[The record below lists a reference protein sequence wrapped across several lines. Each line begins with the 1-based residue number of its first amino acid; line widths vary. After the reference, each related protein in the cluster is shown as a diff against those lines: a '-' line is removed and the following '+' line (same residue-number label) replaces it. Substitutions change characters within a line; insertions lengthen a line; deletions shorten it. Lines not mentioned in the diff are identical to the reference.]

1 MLGLTHF
8 SPRKCTTLHS
18 NNRPVQA
25 PLRVWNWRLNPSRR
39 FRSRLPARNC
49 SPEKKLPRN
58 NPCAKKSLH
67 RNRGLF
73 PIGRSG
79 SPSQQRKRRVKSW
92 GLRSSSSRF
101 TMLELPPHLRR
112 HCSVKRCRVPPCA
125 EVAIPGFCATRFSP
139 TKGCFGEPPPSRSEE
154 RRVGKECRSRWSPYH

>member
-1 MLGLTHF
+1 GDDLVTG
-8 SPRKCTTLHS
+8 
-18 NNRPVQA
+18 VQTCA
-25 PLRVWNWRLNPSRR
+25 
-39 FRSRLPARNC
+39 LPIC

-112 HCSVKRCRVPPCA
+112 HCRVKRCRVPPCA
-125 EVAIPGFCATRFSP
+125 EFAIPGFCATRFSP
-139 TKGCFGEPPPSRSEE
+139 TKGCFGEPPPSRA
-154 RRVGKECRSRWSPYH
+154 